1 MSSNRCPGCKARL
14 DRKKRFCANCG
25 YRIQDRVEHTTQRA
39 VLAILCIFGGVLA
52 VLSFG
57 ALWQPLEYSTAST
70 FLRDQLL
77 MTLGVAGCAVPALIL
92 LGGGSWK
99 ASFGG
104 SCTWKDLGLGVLVG
118 LACFLASFVYVELL
132 LLLAGEEEME
142 IAELVGFEASYGVL
156 WIAMVL
162 LPALSEEWTD
172 RGVLWIALRRVTG
185 PGATVFCTALLF
197 AFMHGLN
204 GGGLFEAPHRF
215 LVGLGLGW
223 LRLRSGSLWP
233 GILAHGVLNTLAI
246 SI

>member
-1 MSSNRCPGCKARL
+1 MGSNRCPGCKAEL

-52 VLSFG
+52 VLILD
-57 ALWQPLEYSTAST
+57 ALWNPLEYSSAST
-70 FLRDQLL
+70 YLRDQVLT
-77 MTLGVAGCAVPALIL
+77 TLGFVTCAVAALLL
-92 LGGGSWK
+92 LGHSAWK
-99 ASFGG
+99 NSFGG
-104 SCTWKDLGLGVLVG
+104 GCSWKDLGLALLVG
-118 LACFLASFVYVELL
+118 LACFLTSYVYVEALL
-132 LLLAGEEEME
+132 YLTGEEEME
-142 IAELVGFEASYGVL
+142 IAELIGFDASYGVL

-172 RGVLWIALRRVTG
+172 RGVLWIALRRVTS

-204 GGGLFEAPHRF
+204 GAGLFEVPHRF
-215 LVGLGLGW
+215 VVGLGLGW